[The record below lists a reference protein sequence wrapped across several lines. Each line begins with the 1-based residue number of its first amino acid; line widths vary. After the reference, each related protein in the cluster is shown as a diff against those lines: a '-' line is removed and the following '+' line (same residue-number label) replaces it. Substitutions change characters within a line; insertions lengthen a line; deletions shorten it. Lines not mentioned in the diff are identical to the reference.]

1 MKTLKITLL
10 LLIVGVLFPAFPATI
25 ILTSDKQLND
35 LLDPDKKVDLSTGR
49 VKTFASLREICEA
62 AKKSGD
68 KTLTIAFDEFF
79 RQYRE
84 QAGTERRL
92 TPDMDEYID
101 KIKVIGDFAARYG
114 MGIGLSLLSPLELGP
129 AYKKNT
135 GESGRWLNY
144 KVGYRDPSSGKFSLQ
159 MRQQLSWTNNKGKFA
174 IKLKKVRA
182 FAFRETPVG
191 NSPYRAVDAG
201 DILEIQGVKYD
212 ALDTVKVVPTGELWV
227 APSSSEARDMCF
239 ESRNLQVFYNGEAQ
253 LSGYNRVL
261 VLLEYD
267 TPEMDYFSPQA
278 MPFLKNLLKKYHD
291 KNIDLVSLYSDEM
304 HIQQDWYYFVHH
316 ENGQFN
322 IRYLTRSFSDAYQ
335 KKFGQAFE
343 DKHLLY
349 FAYGAPFFETG
360 AKSARILQYVM
371 GSAPEEIQRT
381 FLLRDRYY
389 KMLNHG
395 VADLFKEAKD
405 YAGTLFG
412 RELEASGHSS
422 WAESPTIDLWDTEK
436 LRENAAKYE
445 FTSNYVWGN
454 TVQQASAACYDY
466 FKWGEYL
473 EPTGN
478 DFAECGWLDRN
489 YYGAAMGSSI
499 GVINK
504 YPNAYIAAWGMP
516 TLSRIRREAVNS
528 AFGARDGSN
537 VNRISGGVH
546 RDIEVLILYPMN
558 LVAVEERFGSWMTQ
572 YAYANYLTAEKLLEM
587 GEITDDGYMRVG
599 AKKYHTLMAV
609 FEPLPAEGLLKMM
622 SRFAEKGGNVIWC
635 GPPPLIN
642 GSGKNCSA
650 EWQQLFGVN
659 YSFDQ
664 YMGEI
669 AAGRKISF
677 QNSFKQVPEQ
687 TILTD
692 FLVDRIYPVSLIK
705 ECEILATSGEKML
718 GTGLKKGNGNVYYFG
733 FRPRDDQSAS
743 LGYETRTLFEIL
755 DASGAYPGSG
765 KYPSVNDNPT
775 VISRTTDYLATS
787 FPNGTT
793 VIVKH
798 YRTHAESWDGGFSRS
813 READEKALALNP
825 IPSDT
830 LILSDLK
837 VNGHQI
843 TFNGRLSLAFRTGE
857 GNRLI
862 SFEGLGCK
870 EIMIDGIRHE
880 FAGKPF
886 DLIAFAPESDL
897 SGSYTATLSGEGRI
911 LLPIPFSD
919 SRKLTIFCGKTK
931 VPFKMADGIME
942 IDVTP
947 EISGKA
953 LTIENVRN
961 VKNAKKGKKDGTW
974 IDTLG
979 GDSR

>member
-1 MKTLKITLL
+1 MKTLKIILL
-10 LLIVGVLFPAFPATI
+10 LLAIGILSPAFATTI

-49 VKTFASLREICEA
+49 DKRFASLREICESA
-62 AKKSGD
+62 QKRGD

-101 KIKVIGDFAARYG
+101 KIKVIGDFASRYG

-159 MRQQLSWTNNKGKFA
+159 MWQQLSWTNNKGKFTV
-174 IKLKKVRA
+174 KLKNVRA

-191 NSPYRAVDAG
+191 NSPFKSVAQE
-201 DILEIQGVKYD
+201 DIIEIQGVKYD
-212 ALDTVKVVPTGELWV
+212 ALDTIKVVPTGELWV
-227 APSSSEARDMCF
+227 GTSSSEARDMFF
-239 ESRNLQVFYNGEAQ
+239 ESRNLRVYYDGDAQ
-253 LSGYNRVL
+253 LQDYNRVM

-291 KNIDLVSLYSDEM
+291 KGIDLVSLYSDEM

-322 IRYLTRSFSDAYQ
+322 IRYLTKNFSDAYQ

-349 FAYGAPFFETG
+349 FAYGAPFYETG
-360 AKSARILQYVM
+360 AKAVRNVQYVM
-371 GSAPEEIQRT
+371 GSQPEEIHQT

-405 YAGTLFG
+405 YAETLFG
-412 RELEASGHSS
+412 RNLEATGHSS

-454 TVQQASAACYDY
+454 TVQQAAAACYDY

-478 DFAECGWLDRN
+478 DFAECGWMDRN
-489 YYGAAMGSSI
+489 YYGAALAASI

-504 YPNAYIAAWGMP
+504 YPNAYAAAWGMP
-516 TLSRIRREAVNS
+516 DKSRRWKETTNS
-528 AFGARDGSN
+528 AFGARDGST
-537 VNRISGGVH
+537 VNQITGGVH

-587 GEITDDGYMRVG
+587 GEITDDGYIKVG
-599 AKKYHTLMAV
+599 EKKYHTLVAL
-609 FEPLPAEGLLKMM
+609 FEPLPVEGLLKMM

-635 GPPPLIN
+635 GPPPLLN
-642 GSGKNCSA
+642 GNGKNCTA
-650 EWQQLFGVN
+650 EWQQLFEVN
-659 YSFDQ
+659 YAFDQ
-664 YMGEI
+664 YIGEI
-669 AAGRKISF
+669 AAGRKITF
-677 QNSFKQVPEQ
+677 QNSFARIPEQ

-692 FLVDRIYPVSLIK
+692 FLVDRIYPVTPGK
-705 ECEILATSGEKML
+705 NCEILAESGEKII
-718 GTGLKKGNGNVYYFG
+718 GTRLKKGNGSAYYFG

-755 DASGAYPGSG
+755 NTSGAYTSSG
-765 KYPSVNDNPT
+765 KFPQHNDNPT
-775 VISRTTDYLATS
+775 CISRTTDYLATS
-787 FPNGTT
+787 FPNSST
-793 VIVKH
+793 VIVRH
-798 YRTHAESWDGGFSRS
+798 YRTHAENWDGGFSRS
-813 READEKALALNP
+813 KEADEKALAVNP
-825 IPSDT
+825 MPSDT
-830 LILSDLK
+830 MTLNELK
-837 VNGHQI
+837 VNGHNL
-843 TFNGRLSLAFRTGE
+843 TYNGRLILAFRT
-857 GNRLI
+857 NDTNQLI
-862 SFEGLGCK
+862 AFEGHGCK
-870 EIMIDGIRHE
+870 EVVIDGIRHE
-880 FAGKPF
+880 FAQKPF
-886 DLIAFAPESDL
+886 ETIAFAPESDQ
-897 SGSYTATLSGEGRI
+897 SGHYMAILSGEGNI
-911 LLPIPFSD
+911 QLPIPLGSGK
-919 SRKLTIFCGKTK
+919 KLKISTAQKK
-931 VPFKMADGIME
+931 NVPYRIANGQVE
-942 IDVTP
+942 IEVTP
-947 EISGKA
+947 EILGK
-953 LTIENVRN
+953 TIRIVRM
-961 VKNAKKGKKDGTW
+961 
-974 IDTLG
+974 
-979 GDSR
+979 